1 MSLPLH
7 DIGSVKISER
17 AHSYLAARADQQK
30 SSVVALIRGLVESH
44 VDSEFDVFSM
54 ADQKH
59 IAKQLGKITGDSQ

>member
-17 AHSYLAARADQQK
+17 AQSYLAARADQQK
-30 SSVVALIRGLVESH
+30 STIVALIRDLVESH
-44 VDSEFDVFSM
+44 VSSELHVFSM

-59 IAKQLGKITGDSQ
+59 IAKQLGKITGDTQ